1 MENSPLAFFLLLTSN
16 LHFLITFFFLYY
28 TYAVRTPTR
37 PTSRACVLSP
47 TPKKEKDAA
56 RRRRILLCSAPR
68 QVLFYFSLHLILP
81 LRFLCHFLARLRH
94 FCNIARLSASLRSS
108 PRHGGAYGSG
118 GPGA

>member
-56 RRRRILLCSAPR
+56 RRRRNLLCSAPR
-68 QVLFYFSLHLILP
+68 QALFYFSLHLILP
-81 LRFLCHFLARLRH
+81 FRFLCHFLARLRH
-94 FCNIARLSASLRSS
+94 FHSIARLSLRSAP
-108 PRHGGAYGSG
+108 PRGTKGLTALGGR
-118 GPGA
+118 GA